1 MSKTLNLRKLL
12 VKILQQLPRDTGWKV
27 ASMNSSFT
35 AYGDGMTPKYRRIGN
50 VVYVRGAVKP
60 TSATAADSTIYIIF
74 NLPLGYRPA
83 QRFGTDS
90 DAAVNTVCQGST
102 QYIWTCR
109 VFDND
114 YSIFDNG
121 NVTFSR
127 YRNGSSYAS
136 ASISAWLPFNFS
148 FITDDDWPS
157 S

>member
-27 ASMNSSFT
+27 ASMNSKFT

-60 TSATAADSTIYIIF
+60 TSATAADATIYTIF

-83 QRFGTDS
+83 QRFGTAN

-102 QYIWTCR
+102 QYVWTCR
-109 VFDND
+109 VYDD
-114 YSIFDNG
+114 GD
-121 NVTFSR
+121 VTFSR
-127 YRNGSSYAS
+127 YRNGNAYAT
-136 ASISAWLPFNFS
+136 ASTSAWLPFNFS